1 MAGRLTVA
9 HGKKALS
16 QEFPPSSSGRG
27 ALGPGGIQ
35 GWASGWEQR
44 RRVWVRSRRTWSLG
58 ALPTSVCSTY
68 LRYRPH
74 VRTWPGRAG
83 LPEQGWG
90 AAWARG
96 LPPTSQARASA
107 PRGSPPVPKNG
118 ASFSSPAGSSPPA
131 LPPVGTPLLPRYKGG
146 TSPLC
151 PLGSV
156 LSGPGPRAARGPA
169 QGPAMSPPHRQEAA
183 NSFRGGSLVQLDSE
197 SLQERERPAGRQLCS
212 VSAPS
217 SSWGCLKESQGPG
230 LHPGP
235 LCGHGSHQTPS
246 WFSSPHV

>member
-1 MAGRLTVA
+1 MDGEPWALEASRAGHRV
-9 HGKKALS
+9 GN
-16 QEFPPSSSGRG
+16 RG
-27 ALGPGGIQ
+27 GGSPI
-35 GWASGWEQR
+35 
-44 RRVWVRSRRTWSLG
+44 RSRRTRPLG

-83 LPEQGWG
+83 LPVQGWG
-90 AAWARG
+90 AAWAGG

-107 PRGSPPVPKNG
+107 PRGSPPVPRSG
-118 ASFSSPAGSSPPA
+118 ASFSSPAGPSPRPS
-131 LPPVGTPLLPRYKGG
+131 LQLVPLRPRHRGG

-169 QGPAMSPPHRQEAA
+169 QGPAMSPPHRREAA
-183 NSFRGGSLVQLDSE
+183 NPLRGGSLVQLDSE

-217 SSWGCLKESQGPG
+217 SYRGCLKESQGPR
-230 LHPGP
+230 LHPSP
-235 LCGHGSHQTPS
+235 LCGRGSHQTPS
-246 WFSSPHV
+246 WFSRPHV